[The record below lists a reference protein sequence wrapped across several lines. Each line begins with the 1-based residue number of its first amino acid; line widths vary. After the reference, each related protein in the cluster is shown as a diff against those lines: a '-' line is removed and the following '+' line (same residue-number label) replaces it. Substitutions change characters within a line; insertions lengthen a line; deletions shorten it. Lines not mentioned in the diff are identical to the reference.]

1 MCSPSSGTADGSPA
15 AEPDEHGE
23 NAEEEDGVMG
33 EGEKQMREEGGAE
46 LDSMQEEGGA
56 VGLLSEPMCFQTV
69 DG

>member
-1 MCSPSSGTADGSPA
+1 MDGSPA

-23 NAEEEDGVMG
+23 NTEEED
-33 EGEKQMREEGGAE
+33 GEKQMREQDRGAADDLEGGDG
-46 LDSMQEEGGA
+46 LDPMQEEGGA